1 MTSEMIKQQMNTIK
15 KMRNLIRLR
24 WIAATICSII
34 AFIIISCH
42 TRNPIETHPE
52 QLVVFSVLQPNQ
64 YPQTVIVDKT
74 YGLADTL
81 TDTTGISGATVMIW
95 NESLSDTIRFVE
107 SDTHGFYHDNTVNWI
122 KPLENYY
129 LKVIYEGDT
138 VIASTTVPDTFR
150 FLSPQNG
157 ETLHTSSLPIFRWT
171 KSEGAKAY
179 FVLPFSVD
187 TAKAIIPLVV
197 NDTLVDINPFKEA
210 YFDSTGFY
218 RIKNFVF
225 DEHRYQYEVGTKIDT
240 LGDGIGLFGSQSFDT
255 VRVYIIKD

>member
-1 MTSEMIKQQMNTIK
+1 
-15 KMRNLIRLR
+15 MRNLKVAGI
-24 WIAATICSII
+24 IFSIF

-42 TRNPIETHPE
+42 SQNPYEFYQK

-74 YGLADTL
+74 YGLTDTL
-81 TDTTGISGATVMIW
+81 TDTTGISGAMVMIW
-95 NESLSDTIRFVE
+95 NESLSDTIRFIE
-107 SDTHGFYHDNTVNWI
+107 SDTPGFYHDNIVNWI
-122 KPLENYY
+122 KPLETYY
-129 LKVIYEGDT
+129 LNVIYNGDT

-157 ETLHTSSLPIFRWT
+157 ETLHTSSLPVFSWT
-171 KSEGAKAY
+171 KSKGAKVY
-179 FVLPFSVD
+179 FVLPFSDD

-197 NDTLVDINPFKEA
+197 NETLVDINPYKEA

-225 DEHRYQYEVGTKIDT
+225 DENRYQYEVGTKIDT
-240 LGDGIGLFGSQSFDT
+240 LGDGIGLFGSQTFDT
-255 VRVYIIKD
+255 VRVYVIKD

>member
-1 MTSEMIKQQMNTIK
+1 MIKQQINTIK
-15 KMRNLIRLR
+15 KMRNLKV
-24 WIAATICSII
+24 ASIIFPTI

-42 TRNPIETHPE
+42 SRNPNESYQK

-95 NESLSDTIRFVE
+95 NESLSDTIRFIE
-107 SDTHGFYHDNTVNWI
+107 SDTRGFYHDHIDRHWI
-122 KPLENYY
+122 KPLETYY
-129 LKVIYEGDT
+129 LNVIYEGDT

-150 FLSPQNG
+150 FLIPQDG
-157 ETLHTSSLPIFRWT
+157 ETLHTSSLPVFSWT
-171 KSEGAKAY
+171 KSRGAKAY
-179 FVLPFSVD
+179 FVCPFSAD

-197 NDTLVDINPFKEA
+197 SDTFVDINPFKEA

-225 DEHRYQYEVGTKIDT
+225 DENRYRYEVGTKIDT

-255 VRVYIIKD
+255 VRVYVIKD

>member
-1 MTSEMIKQQMNTIK
+1 MNPDEHEETFKYFTVILLFFVIL
-15 KMRNLIRLR
+15 MFV
-24 WIAATICSII
+24 A
-34 AFIIISCH
+34 CH
-42 TRNPIETHPE
+42 TSNPNETHPE
-52 QLVVFSVLQPNQ
+52 QLVLYSVLQPNQ

-95 NESLSDTIRFVE
+95 NESLSDTIWFVE
-107 SDTHGFYHDNTVNWI
+107 SDTHGFYHDNIVNWI
-122 KPLENYY
+122 KPLETYY
-129 LKVIYEGDT
+129 LNVIYEGDT
-138 VIASTTVPDTFR
+138 IIASTTVPDTFR

-157 ETLHTSSLPIFRWT
+157 ETLHTTSLPIFRWT
-171 KSEGAKAY
+171 KSKGAKAY
-179 FVLPFSVD
+179 FVLPFSAD

-197 NDTLVDINPFKEA
+197 NDTFVDINPYKEA

-225 DEHRYQYEVGTKIDT
+225 DENRYRYAVGTKIDT

-255 VRVYIIKD
+255 VMVYIIKD